1 MRENLIESL
10 KIFFYD
16 YRESNYSL
24 TLSANTVSESPIIT
38 CEKYTLKTS
47 SSETSYNIKTPSPEA
62 SHSFKSPSPKT
73 SHNLNKSPAILDED
87 RIDPFDD
94 FVSPQP
100 PQRQKAVHTT
110 HGTLKMMQYLSSAH
124 ITPQKRYIRDKNY
137 TIFKT
142 KRL

>member
-24 TLSANTVSESPIIT
+24 TLSANTVTESPIIT
-38 CEKYTLKTS
+38 CEKYTLKT
-47 SSETSYNIKTPSPEA
+47 PSPEA
-62 SHSFKSPSPKT
+62 SHTFMSPSPKT